1 MVRLTKIYTK
11 TGDQGKTSLG
21 IKERIFKDTP
31 RIEAI
36 GEVDEAN
43 AFIGWAQQYSPE
55 ILSDLLSK
63 VQNTLFDVGAD
74 LCVPEDKKEDKSLR
88 ITQNQV
94 QFIEVKIDEFNAN
107 LPPLSSFVL
116 PGGTKA
122 ASALHLARTV
132 VRRAERRVVALQN
145 EEVLNPEILRY
156 LNRLSD
162 LLFVLARY
170 ANHLE
175 LDKESRDVL
184 WVPGE
189 NR

>member
-11 TGDQGKTSLG
+11 TGDQGQTSLG
-21 IKERIFKDTP
+21 INERIFKDTP

-36 GEVDEAN
+36 GDVDEAN

-55 ILSDLLSK
+55 ILSTLLSRI
-63 VQNTLFDVGAD
+63 QNTLFDVGAD
-74 LCVPEDKKEDKSLR
+74 LCVPENKKESGSLR
-88 ITQNQV
+88 VTQEQV
-94 QFIEVKIDEFNAN
+94 QFIEMRIDEFNAH
-107 LPPLSSFVL
+107 LPSLSSFIL

-122 ASALHLARTV
+122 ASAFHLARTV
-132 VRRAERRVVALQN
+132 VRRAERRVVTLLQS
-145 EEVLNPEILRY
+145 ESINPEILRY

-170 ANHLE
+170 TNYLE

-184 WVPGE
+184 WIPGE